1 MLSVGASG
9 EKIKSTLIN
18 AAEND
23 IVRNTIFIAYGK
35 FDNLKYRHCYKRKM
49 YSYLYEKNILNI
61 GIGEETEHV

>member
-1 MLSVGASG
+1 MTNLRVDFTHVLSVGASG

-49 YSYLYEKNILNI
+49 YYIFTKKIS
-61 GIGEETEHV
+61 